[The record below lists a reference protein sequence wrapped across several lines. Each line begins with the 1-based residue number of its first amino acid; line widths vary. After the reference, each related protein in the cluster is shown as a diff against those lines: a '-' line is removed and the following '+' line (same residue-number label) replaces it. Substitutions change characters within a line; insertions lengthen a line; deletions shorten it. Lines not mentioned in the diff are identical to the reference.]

1 MESCSVISP
10 EIMEADTVTSILPCV
25 DELEKFSAMP
35 LEPTAMTVPSLIVAV
50 PEQSRA
56 PFPPC
61 TGPSI

>member
-35 LEPTAMTVPSLIVAV
+35 LEPTAMTVPSLIVPDV
-50 PEQSRA
+50 YFSLPDQDLSL
-56 PFPPC
+56 
-61 TGPSI
+61 IHI